1 MFAVAVAAAVERE
14 VETTSWP
21 CALVVVVAIGMIAAV
36 AVEIVV
42 LPWALVVVMGV
53 GLNAIAE
60 GAAFVATGDR
70 LVDVETVV
78 WPWALVV
85 VMEIAMA
92 AAWLVVVMTL
102 PWALVEV
109 TVWGTSVT
117 GALGVSWEKL
127 VETATEPWALV
138 VLCNT
143 GIAATG
149 AVETTMFP
157 GSSVEVTAI
166 GTIVAEGGL
175 AAGAGCCGELFAAF
189 GAC

>member
-1 MFAVAVAAAVERE
+1 MFAVAVATAVEKE

-21 CALVVVVAIGMIAAV
+21 CALVVV
-36 AVEIVV
+36 
-42 LPWALVVVMGV
+42 
-53 GLNAIAE
+53 
-60 GAAFVATGDR
+60 TG
-70 LVDVETVV
+70 
-78 WPWALVV
+78 
-85 VMEIAMA
+85 IAMA

-149 AVETTMFP
+149 AVETTVFP

-175 AAGAGCCGELFAAF
+175 AAGAGGGGELFAAF